1 MVRLYFDVD
10 AIEDSIQEYDAP
22 EFKSAEERRIWELT
36 YDYEHINL
44 DIAEFFVLESP
55 SKGGAYVTLGTY
67 DFNPHQNFILVENEV
82 SRYDWFK
89 ICYVDSKGIIS
100 EPSDPILGEDIIRII
115 LIVAQALGDLN
126 RVDVSRVAFTDE
138 EYILKIK
145 EAIRRYKGS
154 EGNHNLMESDLSIV
168 ALLVRISCC
177 YDLAYDN
184 ARFYRMD
191 FPEGLDLY
199 KGDVTQH
206 YINLA
211 ESLERQYKNIM
222 GDWNDENQGVNIVQ
236 TTKTSHFS
244 SRRLPINRE
253 F

>member
-1 MVRLYFDVD
+1 MIRLYYD
-10 AIEDSIQEYDAP
+10 IEALEESIQLDNRP
-22 EFKSAEERRIWELT
+22 EFKNSEERIAWELANNVI
-36 YDYEHINL
+36 HSVI
-44 DIAEFFVLESP
+44 DITEFFVLESS

-67 DFNPHQNFILVENEV
+67 DYITHQDFIQVDDET
-82 SRYDWFK
+82 SKYDWFK
-89 ICYVDSKGIIS
+89 LCYVDSNGVIS
-100 EPSDPILGEDIIRII
+100 EPSDPMLGEDIVRII
-115 LIVAQALGDLN
+115 LIVAQALGDIN
-126 RVDVSRVAFTDE
+126 RDDVSKVAFTDE

-154 EGNHNLMESDLSIV
+154 DGNHNLMESDLSIV
-168 ALLVRISCC
+168 ALLVRMSCC

-199 KGDVTQH
+199 KGDVTGH
-206 YINLA
+206 YLKLA

-222 GDWNDENQGVNIVQ
+222 GDWDDDNQAVKIIQ

-244 SRRLPINRE
+244 TRRLPLRWE
-253 F
+253 S